1 MHKWGQD
8 RVGFSTAHEGA
19 VTAIA
24 SWRVTTEQRHAA
36 FPASRASWLVRL
48 LERDGQRATL
58 SALYGL
64 ATGADPQS
72 AHRLMPSALL
82 DKICAALEAGR
93 LLLLADDG
101 SGSVAENGS
110 ASSAG
115 MDDSDE
121 QELVDSVLEGRSA
134 IQFQGV
140 SYRMI
145 AVDSGTTLAGHLDFA
160 PLPKND
166 AIALVKRMSESL
178 GSTPDARSMW
188 SDVSA
193 AVARR
198 DDEPRILLM
207 RPRPGAAPPVREAA
221 PPPPPS
227 RAPIA
232 KQSWIELRVEYEDGT
247 PYPGSVMVEVPGG
260 IRSDEPPD
268 DKGNIRLDRINPG
281 SSKVSFPDLDA
292 SAWDP
297 A

>member
-1 MHKWGQD
+1 MHKRGQD
-8 RVGFSTAHEGA
+8 RVGFTTAHDGT

-24 SWRVTTEQRHAA
+24 AWRVTADERRAA

-82 DKICAALEAGR
+82 DKIGAALDGGR
-93 LLLLADDG
+93 LLILPDSESSHLPG
-101 SGSVAENGS
+101 SGPA
-110 ASSAG
+110 AG
-115 MDDSDE
+115 LANSDE
-121 QELVDSVLEGRSA
+121 QKLVASVMAGRSSLP
-134 IQFQGV
+134 FQGI
-140 SYRMI
+140 SYRLI
-145 AVDSGTTLAGHLDFA
+145 AVDSGTTLVGNLDYA
-160 PLPKND
+160 PLPKSD
-166 AIALVKRMSESL
+166 ALALVKRMSESF
-178 GSTPDARSMW
+178 GSSPQDQSQWAEIGK
-188 SDVSA
+188 
-193 AVARR
+193 AVARD

-207 RPRPGAAPPVREAA
+207 RPRPGAVQAPREAA

-232 KQSWIELRVEYEDGT
+232 KQSWIELQIEFEDGT
-247 PYPGSVMVEVPGG
+247 PFPGNVVVEVPGG
-260 IRSDEPPD
+260 VRSEGPPD

-292 SAWDP
+292 SAWDT

>member
-1 MHKWGQD
+1 MHKGGQD
-8 RVGFSTAHEGA
+8 RVGFATVHDGT

-24 SWRVTTEQRHAA
+24 AWRVTAGQRHAA
-36 FPASRASWLVRL
+36 IPASRATGLVRL

-72 AHRLMPSALL
+72 AHRLLPSALR

-93 LLLLADDG
+93 LLVLPDG
-101 SGSVAENGS
+101 GPGQSPAP
-110 ASSAG
+110 AAG
-115 MDDSDE
+115 PDGSDE
-121 QELVDSVLEGRSA
+121 QKLVASVMAGRSTLP
-134 IQFQGV
+134 FQGV
-140 SYRMI
+140 SYRMV
-145 AVDSGTTLAGHLDFA
+145 AVDSGTTLVGHLDYA
-160 PLPKND
+160 PLPKSD
-166 AIALVKRMSESL
+166 AIALVKRMSDSL
-178 GSTPDARSMW
+178 GRAPQDRATWAEI
-188 SDVSA
+188 SD
-193 AVARR
+193 AVARE

-232 KQSWIELRVEYEDGT
+232 KQSWIELQIEFDDGT
-247 PYPGSVMVEVPGG
+247 PFPGNVLVEVPGG
-260 IRSDEPPD
+260 VRSEGPPD

-292 SAWDP
+292 SAFDP

>member
-1 MHKWGQD
+1 MHKRGQD

-101 SGSVAENGS
+101 SGNGS
-110 ASSAG
+110 ASSGG

-121 QELVDSVLEGRSA
+121 QELVDSVLEGRTT

-145 AVDSGTTLAGHLDFA
+145 AIDSGTTLAGHLDYA

-178 GSTPDARSMW
+178 GRASPNARSLW
-188 SDVSA
+188 TDVSD

-198 DDEPRILLM
+198 DDQPRILLL
-207 RPRPGAAPPVREAA
+207 RPRPGAAPPVRETAPA
-221 PPPPPS
+221 PPPS
-227 RAPIA
+227 KAPIA
-232 KQSWIELRVEYEDGT
+232 KQSWIELQVEYEDGT
-247 PYPGSVMVEVPGG
+247 PYPGSVTVEVPGG
-260 IRSDEPPD
+260 IRSDGPPD
-268 DKGNIRLDRINPG
+268 DKGSVRLDRINPG

>member
-1 MHKWGQD
+1 VTVHKRGQD
-8 RVGFSTAHEGA
+8 RVGFATAHDGV

-24 SWRVTTEQRHAA
+24 AWRVTADQRHSA
-36 FPASRASWLVRL
+36 FPVARASWLVRL

-82 DKICAALEAGR
+82 DKICAALDGGR
-93 LLLLADDG
+93 LLILPEARPGNDHAAAVD
-101 SGSVAENGS
+101 E
-110 ASSAG
+110 
-115 MDDSDE
+115 SDE
-121 QELVDSVLEGRSA
+121 RALVASVMQGRTA
-134 IQFQGV
+134 LPFQGI
-140 SYRMI
+140 SYRLV
-145 AVDSGTTLAGHLDFA
+145 AVDGGTTLVGHLDYA
-160 PLPKND
+160 PLPKKD
-166 AIALVKRMSESL
+166 AIALVERMSDSL
-178 GSTPDARSMW
+178 GRTPQDQSLWA
-188 SDVSA
+188 DVSQ

-207 RPRPGAAPPVREAA
+207 RPRPAAAPPLRESA

-227 RAPIA
+227 KAPVA
-232 KQSWIELRVEYEDGT
+232 KQSWIELQIEYEDGT
-247 PYPGSVMVEVPGG
+247 PYPGNVVVEVPGG
-260 IRSDEPPD
+260 VRSEEPPD

-292 SAWDP
+292 SAFDP